1 MAYVIMRVEK
11 IKGGL
16 RNLAKVRNHNHP
28 DRRELLQ
35 NREHPERQKFNKFL
49 ELDGKTLHE
58 IGKELIKKNK
68 ELTGRKTRKDAVL
81 FLDILTTVSPELES
95 EVLKDV
101 GAWYR
106 KNLEWIKENF
116 PTCVIC
122 QVSIELDESTIHIHW
137 KLAATDEK
145 GKLNAKK
152 VAGNRD
158 DYERRQQTYE
168 DKMRE
173 LFPNIE
179 QRTKKK
185 ERSKDDPRR
194 KHKSVRQYW
203 AEEDQRLQT
212 EHEKK
217 MQELKEIEEKER
229 TRIKEDVFSDK
240 KTTTAR
246 IDEINLADD
255 ILL

>member
-1 MAYVIMRVEK
+1 MAYVIMRLEK

-16 RNLAKVRNHNHP
+16 SNLARVRNHNHP
-28 DRRELLQ
+28 SRRELLQ

-49 ELDGKTLHE
+49 ELDGKTLHQ
-58 IGKELIKKNK
+58 IGKELIKKNT
-68 ELTGRKTRKDAVL
+68 EITGRKTRKDAVL
-81 FLDILTTVSPELES
+81 FLDILTTVSPEMEE

-101 GAWYR
+101 NAWYK
-106 KNLEWIKENF
+106 KNLEWIKETF
-116 PTCVIC
+116 QTCQIC

-137 KLAATDEK
+137 KLAATDEN

-152 VAGNRD
+152 IAGNRN

-179 QRTKKK
+179 KRKSKKLTK
-185 ERSKDDPRR
+185 R

-203 AEEDQRLQT
+203 QEEDQRLQA

-240 KTTTAR
+240 KPTTAR

>member
-1 MAYVIMRVEK
+1 MSYVIMRVEK

-49 ELDGKTLHE
+49 ELDGKTLHQ
-58 IGKELIKKNK
+58 IGKELVKKNT
-68 ELTGRKTRKDAVL
+68 EITGRKTRKDAVL
-81 FLDILTTVSPELES
+81 FLDILTTVSPEMEE

-101 GAWYR
+101 NVWYK
-106 KNLEWIKENF
+106 KNLEWIKETF
-116 PTCVIC
+116 PTCQIC
-122 QVSIELDESTIHIHW
+122 QVSLELDESTIHIHW
-137 KLAATDEK
+137 KLAATDEN

-152 VAGNRD
+152 IAGNRD

-179 QRTKKK
+179 KRKSKKLTK
-185 ERSKDDPRR
+185 R

-203 AEEDQRLQT
+203 KEEDQRLQT

-217 MQELKEIEEKER
+217 MQKLKEIEEKER

-240 KTTTAR
+240 KPTTAK